1 MAMLAE
7 LPFEMAV
14 LIQRLIETRETRED
28 ATVSNMDRI
37 VVHLTA
43 ALKKMK
49 PSYLNIVINILRR
62 AGQGTNRHAVS
73 FDR

>member
-28 ATVSNMDRI
+28 ATVSNMENS
-37 VVHLTA
+37 VHLTA
-43 ALKKMK
+43 ALLKNETMIFK
-49 PSYLNIVINILRR
+49 
-62 AGQGTNRHAVS
+62 HCH
-73 FDR
+73 

>member
-43 ALKKMK
+43 AFLKNETMIFK
-49 PSYLNIVINILRR
+49 
-62 AGQGTNRHAVS
+62 HCH
-73 FDR
+73 

>member
-28 ATVSNMDRI
+28 ATILKYRWNS
-37 VVHLTA
+37 VHLTA
-43 ALKKMK
+43 ALLKKNETMIFK
-49 PSYLNIVINILRR
+49 
-62 AGQGTNRHAVS
+62 HCH
-73 FDR
+73 

>member
-37 VVHLTA
+37 VSTW
-43 ALKKMK
+43 
-49 PSYLNIVINILRR
+49 RR
-62 AGQGTNRHAVS
+62 R
-73 FDR
+73 F

>member
-28 ATVSNMDRI
+28 ATVSDIGGI

-43 ALKKMK
+43 A
-49 PSYLNIVINILRR
+49 
-62 AGQGTNRHAVS
+62 
-73 FDR
+73 F

>member
-37 VVHLTA
+37 VSNSVHLTA
-43 ALKKMK
+43 ALLKNETMIFK
-49 PSYLNIVINILRR
+49 
-62 AGQGTNRHAVS
+62 HCH
-73 FDR
+73 